1 MEVFGHNH
9 AVPFSKMLT
18 FYRSSPFV
26 LTASY
31 SLPPPYYPQTRI
43 GTANLFL
50 FISDN
55 SDLSDNIRFI
65 SD

>member
-1 MEVFGHNH
+1 MEVFGYNH

-43 GTANLFL
+43 GTRKFT
-50 FISDN
+50 FIY
-55 SDLSDNIRFI
+55 LSIYFTSR
-65 SD
+65 